1 MADEPAARPRSGTGP
16 DAVVDAAYGDGPG
29 GPAVFSGQNQ
39 DQGQGQGQGHPDP
52 DKEAVSVGE
61 DVVAAAGLEAITR
74 ATAGLIDPEDFLQIL
89 HDMKRRVARIEIGGR
104 PVGTGVLVAPDV
116 VLTASHVV
124 GTALESE
131 RLPDSLEAR
140 FDFGTPSGVERTA
153 PHERGVR
160 VPLTEL
166 LASSPPSP
174 AERAGSPLSWDAPP
188 DQLDYALLRVG
199 GGQAPYL
206 TGDLSLDRDARGPR
220 GARGHYRLE
229 PGTYDFHGTRLLFI
243 VHHPLG
249 EPARITYTTAQTEI
263 NDQGTR
269 IRYPEVNTT
278 PGSSGGPVVD
288 PRGRLVGIHHYA
300 ADGVNQGVPASA
312 IARAVV
318 DGPHAWILD
327 PPSPTVHRP
336 SPTAPSLMLSW
347 VPENQPWAERVHD
360 ALTAL
365 GHDVLMGPAADRS
378 GHRTV
383 REHVD
388 GGGKVLALVSPAYL
402 SDPAMTDERDHI
414 VHDFDH
420 TSAPSRLVP
429 VLVEGEASGSLALL
443 PPVDLRDVPAVPAVP
458 GTPRG
463 TRDHPY
469 EAGTEA
475 VLRQRLASALAD
487 SPSVLARPPAPASLQ
502 PALGFRSDDPLPR
515 LRLLSDRA
523 RQAAGTVSGT
533 VFADGEESQ
542 FAAGLYVTRDLEEE
556 LLKRLDADA
565 VTPLV
570 VVGEAGCGKTSIL
583 WSLARRRCGT
593 PTGEVFFLKA
603 TWLVT
608 GPTGDS
614 KVDPDTLVEAIRQAR
629 DDRRTVTVLIDTV
642 DVLVNNEDDW
652 VRLVTVVHA
661 AKDAG
666 AAVTMT
672 SRVTEAGELPS
683 EWQRLRL
690 KDYATG
696 AGTGPHTTSEF
707 ERAVL
712 AHSRFFTNDP
722 QLREDLISRM
732 LAVVARDIS
741 LHPLCLRP
749 LTLRMMFEI
758 YTPGQ
763 VPDVVDTTGLYETY
777 WDHRV
782 TCDRRSWDRGSRG
795 SGGGRFDDGLD
806 LDLGETAMALALEM
820 LRTGRPEASVG
831 RVRLPANLTA
841 ARLKMEVEHLEARGV
856 GHVAGGVFQF
866 FHQTF
871 FEYAAS
877 RALVHGR
884 GAAGLGAL
892 VERLQVPDGED
903 YFLLAVLEQAWLC
916 ADRTQETADAAT
928 AMVGQLLKTIADD
941 LDDEHP
947 TVRYGLRRAVLSA
960 CAQSSL
966 PTQAMLPDLLRV
978 LVSPRLTLPALRQ
991 FLELLPSPGRPYE
1004 PRDASCLKAA
1014 AARADNAWL
1023 AVLEVL
1029 GRLLPRDPGQVVS
1042 TVRMSGLVERATE
1055 GGHELSTRGE
1065 FAAFLVN
1072 LMPTRPADTFPF
1084 VKSVTGAALAA
1095 ENYAYIADVLV
1106 RMASLSTLHGEPRTW
1121 ADRADELLGDTTVA
1135 SSVLIKAHTSVQLPY
1150 LRTLSYTDL
1159 VDRLA
1164 ALVPRFSDGTGP
1176 TTVDR
1181 SLLNALLTAAADV
1194 CPADADPAPLVGLLV
1209 EVTRRERIADL
1220 SRGSLVRLLD
1230 SDTPAGRA
1238 VRDLAVD
1245 WLVQGMPISE
1255 ASESEELAYTRAK
1268 VARTA
1273 LEQLDLPPYR
1283 VADVAGRA
1291 AVTWQSPDGDPVQVW
1306 RSGTC
1311 LLPLLVRGAHSGIP
1325 EARTAIGEL
1334 PGGFDVRGPDIT
1346 AWVDPYKKHPSTV
1359 EEAGLMMDLLLR
1371 IGELQHAKRMLVNG
1385 VTLDDAS
1392 LTRLT
1397 ASAVEALRA
1406 AVPPVRPKGMSPEA
1420 RTRLKA
1426 LAELLVVL
1434 QRKSGSLSLPWE
1446 ELAGWIDRVPDPL
1459 AVGWL
1464 VELVGA
1470 GLERNNYPP
1479 EASLLLLRAQCGA
1492 DDTRDGGTLDC
1503 VSELGRK
1510 ARLWCVWW
1518 YSVHGTVSD
1527 VPEALRLTFHEPV
1540 DARAVIKLCN
1550 YVFTDRRKTSLTE
1563 KECADLL
1570 LDVGRRVRA
1579 STLGSARRKDIAQ
1592 AWRAA
1597 MWSFVPDCSTDT
1609 QMRIV
1614 RELPRLDDVFAGDLL
1629 QCVPV
1634 NRTPELRAALREV
1647 TSRPDLG
1654 ARLQRTV
1661 HQLLDQHKRNSSE
1674 GGWPDLFAD
1683 LTRGGG

>member
-1 MADEPAARPRSGTGP
+1 MADEPA
-16 DAVVDAAYGDGPG
+16 D
-29 GPAVFSGQNQ
+29 FSEQNEE
-39 DQGQGQGQGHPDP
+39 QGQDPHPDQ
-52 DKEAVSVGE
+52 EVSADE
-61 DVVAAAGLEAITR
+61 DVGTAAGLEAITR
-74 ATAGLIDPEDFLQIL
+74 ASAGLIDPEDFLQVL
-89 HDMKRRVARIEIGGR
+89 HDMKSRVARIEIGGR

-124 GTALESE
+124 GAALESG

-140 FDFGTPSGVERTA
+140 FDFGTPSGTERTA

-160 VPLTEL
+160 VQLTEL

-174 AERAGSPLSWDAPP
+174 AERAGSPLSWDVPP

-199 GGQAPYL
+199 GGQVPYASD
-206 TGDLSLDRDARGPR
+206 DLSPGRDARGP
-220 GARGHYRLE
+220 RGHYRLE
-229 PGTYDFHGTRLLFI
+229 PGTYDFSGTRLLFI

-249 EPARITYTTAQTEI
+249 EPTRITYTAARTTI

-300 ADGVNQGVPASA
+300 AGGVNQGVPASA
-312 IARAVV
+312 IARAVA

-327 PPSPTVHRP
+327 PPSPTARF
-336 SPTAPSLMLSW
+336 LMLSW
-347 VPENQPWAERVHD
+347 VPENQPWAELVHD
-360 ALTAL
+360 VLTAL

-378 GHRTV
+378 GHRTL

-402 SDPAMTDERDHI
+402 ADPAMTDERDHI

-420 TSAPSRLVP
+420 ASAPSRLVP
-429 VLVEGEASGSLALL
+429 VLVDGDASGSLALL
-443 PPVDLRDVPAVPAVP
+443 SPVDLRDVPAVP
-458 GTPRG
+458 GTPRE
-463 TRDHPY
+463 TRDRPY
-469 EAGTEA
+469 ETGTED
-475 VLRQRLASALAD
+475 VVRQRLASALAD
-487 SPSVLARPPAPASLQ
+487 SPSLLAHPPAPASLQ

-523 RQAAGTVSGT
+523 LQAAGTVSGT
-533 VFADGEESQ
+533 VFADAEESQ

-556 LLKRLDADA
+556 LLERLDADA

-593 PTGEVFFLKA
+593 PAGEVFFLKA

-608 GPTGDS
+608 GPSGAG

-629 DDRRTVTVLIDTV
+629 GDGRTVTVLIDTV

-666 AAVTMT
+666 AAVAMT

-690 KDYATG
+690 KDYASG
-696 AGTGPHTTSEF
+696 AGAGSHTTSEF

-712 AHSRFFTNDP
+712 AHSRFFANDA

-732 LAVVARDIS
+732 LAIVARDIS

-749 LTLRMMFEI
+749 LTLRMLFEI

-782 TCDRRSWDRGSRG
+782 TRDRRSWDRRSRG
-795 SGGGRFDDGLD
+795 SGGGRFDDGPDLD
-806 LDLGETAMALALEM
+806 LDLGDTAMALALEM
-820 LRTGRPEASVG
+820 LRTGRPEASVD
-831 RVRLPANLTA
+831 RVRLPAALTA
-841 ARLKMEVEHLEARGV
+841 ARLRTEVEHLEARGV

-884 GAAGLGAL
+884 GAAGLGSL

-928 AMVGQLLKTIADD
+928 AMIGQLLTTIADD
-941 LDDEHP
+941 LDDERT
-947 TVRYGLRRAVLSA
+947 TVRYGLRRAVLSV

-966 PTQAMLPDLLRV
+966 PSRAMLADLLRI
-978 LVSPRLTLPALRQ
+978 LGSPRLALPALRQ

-1004 PRDASCLKAA
+1004 PRDATCLQTA

-1029 GRLLPRDPGQVVS
+1029 DRLLPRDPGQVVS
-1042 TVRMSGLVERATE
+1042 TVRMSGLVERAAE

-1065 FAAFLVN
+1065 FAAFLVD
-1072 LMPTRPADTFPF
+1072 LLPARAADAFPF
-1084 VKSVTGAALAA
+1084 VKSVTRAALGA
-1095 ENYAYIADVLV
+1095 ENYPYVAEVLV
-1106 RMASLSTLHGEPRTW
+1106 RMASLSMLHGEPRTW
-1121 ADRADELLGDTTVA
+1121 ADRADELLGDITVA
-1135 SSVLIKAHTSVQLPY
+1135 SSVLIKAHASVQLPY
-1150 LRTLSYTDL
+1150 LRTLSFTDL

-1181 SLLNALLTAAADV
+1181 SLLNALLIAASDV

-1255 ASESEELAYTRAK
+1255 TPGDSENSEGKELAYTRAK
-1268 VARTA
+1268 VVRTA

-1291 AVTWQSPDGDPVQVW
+1291 ATAWRSPAGDPVQVW

-1311 LLPLLVRGAHSGIP
+1311 LLPLLVRGAYAGIP

-1334 PGGFDVRGPDIT
+1334 PGGFGVRGPDIT

-1406 AVPPVRPKGMSPEA
+1406 AVPPVRPKGMSPQA

-1434 QRKSGSLSLPWE
+1434 WRKSGSLSLPWE
-1446 ELAGWIDRVPDPL
+1446 ELAGWIDRIPDPL

-1470 GLERNNYPP
+1470 GLERNQYPA
-1479 EASLLLLRAQCGA
+1479 EAALRLLRAQCGA
-1492 DDTRDGGTLDC
+1492 DGTRDGGTLDC

-1518 YSVHGTVSD
+1518 YSVHGTVPD
-1527 VPEALRLTFHEPV
+1527 VPEALRLAFHEPV

-1550 YVFTDRRKTSLTE
+1550 YVFADRRKTPLTE
-1563 KECADLL
+1563 EERTGLL

-1597 MWSFVPDCSTDT
+1597 MWSFVPDGSTDT
-1609 QMRIV
+1609 QLRIV
-1614 RELPRLDDVFAGDLL
+1614 RELPQLDDVFAGDLL

-1634 NRTPELRAALREV
+1634 NRTPELRTALREV

-1683 LTRGGG
+1683 LTRNGG

>member
-1 MADEPAARPRSGTGP
+1 
-16 DAVVDAAYGDGPG
+16 
-29 GPAVFSGQNQ
+29 
-39 DQGQGQGQGHPDP
+39 
-52 DKEAVSVGE
+52 
-61 DVVAAAGLEAITR
+61 
-74 ATAGLIDPEDFLQIL
+74 
-89 HDMKRRVARIEIGGR
+89 
-104 PVGTGVLVAPDV
+104 
-116 VLTASHVV
+116 
-124 GTALESE
+124 
-131 RLPDSLEAR
+131 
-140 FDFGTPSGVERTA
+140 
-153 PHERGVR
+153 
-160 VPLTEL
+160 
-166 LASSPPSP
+166 
-174 AERAGSPLSWDAPP
+174 
-188 DQLDYALLRVG
+188 
-199 GGQAPYL
+199 
-206 TGDLSLDRDARGPR
+206 
-220 GARGHYRLE
+220 
-229 PGTYDFHGTRLLFI
+229 
-243 VHHPLG
+243 
-249 EPARITYTTAQTEI
+249 
-263 NDQGTR
+263 
-269 IRYPEVNTT
+269 
-278 PGSSGGPVVD
+278 
-288 PRGRLVGIHHYA
+288 
-300 ADGVNQGVPASA
+300 
-312 IARAVV
+312 
-318 DGPHAWILD
+318 
-327 PPSPTVHRP
+327 
-336 SPTAPSLMLSW
+336 MLSW
-347 VPENQPWAERVHD
+347 VPENQPWAELVHD
-360 ALTAL
+360 VLTAL

-378 GHRTV
+378 GHRTL

-402 SDPAMTDERDHI
+402 ADPAMTDERDHI

-420 TSAPSRLVP
+420 ASAPSRLVP
-429 VLVEGEASGSLALL
+429 VLVDGDASGSLALL
-443 PPVDLRDVPAVPAVP
+443 SPVDLRDVPAVP
-458 GTPRG
+458 GTPRE
-463 TRDHPY
+463 TRDRPY
-469 EAGTEA
+469 ETGTED
-475 VLRQRLASALAD
+475 VVRQRLASALAD
-487 SPSVLARPPAPASLQ
+487 SPSLLAHPPAPASLQ

-523 RQAAGTVSGT
+523 LQAAGTVSGT
-533 VFADGEESQ
+533 VFADAEESQ

-556 LLKRLDADA
+556 LLERLDADA

-593 PTGEVFFLKA
+593 PAGEVFFLKA

-608 GPTGDS
+608 GPSGAG

-629 DDRRTVTVLIDTV
+629 GDGRTVTVLIDTV

-666 AAVTMT
+666 AAVAMT

-690 KDYATG
+690 KDYASG
-696 AGTGPHTTSEF
+696 AGAGSHTTSEF

-712 AHSRFFTNDP
+712 AHSRFFANDA

-732 LAVVARDIS
+732 LAIVARDIS

-749 LTLRMMFEI
+749 LTLRMLFEI

-782 TCDRRSWDRGSRG
+782 TRDRRSWDRRSRG
-795 SGGGRFDDGLD
+795 SGGGRFDDGPDLD
-806 LDLGETAMALALEM
+806 LDLGDTAMALALEM
-820 LRTGRPEASVG
+820 LRTGRPEASVD
-831 RVRLPANLTA
+831 RVRLPAALTA
-841 ARLKMEVEHLEARGV
+841 ARLRTEVEHLEARGV

-884 GAAGLGAL
+884 GAAGLGSL

-928 AMVGQLLKTIADD
+928 AMIGQLLTTIADD
-941 LDDEHP
+941 LDDERT
-947 TVRYGLRRAVLSA
+947 TVRYGLRRAVLSV

-966 PTQAMLPDLLRV
+966 PSRAMLADLLRI
-978 LVSPRLTLPALRQ
+978 LGSPRLALPALRQ

-1004 PRDASCLKAA
+1004 PRDATCLQTA

-1029 GRLLPRDPGQVVS
+1029 DRLLPRDPGQVVS
-1042 TVRMSGLVERATE
+1042 TVRMSGLVERAAE

-1065 FAAFLVN
+1065 FAAFLVD
-1072 LMPTRPADTFPF
+1072 LLPARAADAFPF
-1084 VKSVTGAALAA
+1084 VKSVTRAALGA
-1095 ENYAYIADVLV
+1095 ENYPYVAEVLV
-1106 RMASLSTLHGEPRTW
+1106 RMASLSMLHGEPRTW
-1121 ADRADELLGDTTVA
+1121 ADRADELLGDITVA
-1135 SSVLIKAHTSVQLPY
+1135 SSVLIKAHASVQLPY
-1150 LRTLSYTDL
+1150 LRTLSFTDL

-1181 SLLNALLTAAADV
+1181 SLLNALLIAASDV

-1255 ASESEELAYTRAK
+1255 TPGDSENSEGKELAYTRAK
-1268 VARTA
+1268 VVRTA

-1291 AVTWQSPDGDPVQVW
+1291 ATAWRSPAGDPVQVW

-1311 LLPLLVRGAHSGIP
+1311 LLPLLVRGAYAGIP

-1334 PGGFDVRGPDIT
+1334 PGGFGVRGPDIT

-1406 AVPPVRPKGMSPEA
+1406 AVPPVRPKGMSPQA

-1434 QRKSGSLSLPWE
+1434 WRKSGSLSLPWE
-1446 ELAGWIDRVPDPL
+1446 ELAGWIDRIPDPL

-1470 GLERNNYPP
+1470 GLERNQYPA
-1479 EASLLLLRAQCGA
+1479 EAALRLLRAQCGA
-1492 DDTRDGGTLDC
+1492 DGTRDGGTLDC

-1518 YSVHGTVSD
+1518 YSVHGTVPD
-1527 VPEALRLTFHEPV
+1527 VPEALRLAFHEPV

-1550 YVFTDRRKTSLTE
+1550 YVFADRRKTPLTE
-1563 KECADLL
+1563 EERTGLL

-1597 MWSFVPDCSTDT
+1597 MWSFVPDGSTDT
-1609 QMRIV
+1609 QLRIV
-1614 RELPRLDDVFAGDLL
+1614 RELPQLDDVFAGDLL

-1634 NRTPELRAALREV
+1634 NRTPELRTALREV

-1683 LTRGGG
+1683 LTRNGG